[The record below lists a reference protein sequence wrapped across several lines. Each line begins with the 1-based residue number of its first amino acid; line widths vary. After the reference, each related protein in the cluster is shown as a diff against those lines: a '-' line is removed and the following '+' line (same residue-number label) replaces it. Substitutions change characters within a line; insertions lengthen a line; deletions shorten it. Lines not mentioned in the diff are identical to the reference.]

1 MDTFNK
7 DDILKIFTNPNYKKL
22 DSEIK
27 VQILKAIDLLVHQ
40 LNMDFMDKKEIL
52 DNFLFL
58 IK

>member
-27 VQILKAIDLLVHQ
+27 GQILKAIDLLVHQ